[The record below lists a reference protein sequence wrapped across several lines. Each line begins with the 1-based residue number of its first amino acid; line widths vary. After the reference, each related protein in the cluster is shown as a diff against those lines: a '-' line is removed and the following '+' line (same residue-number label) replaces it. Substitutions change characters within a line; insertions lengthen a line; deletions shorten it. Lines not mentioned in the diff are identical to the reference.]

1 MTKTM
6 GENRSK
12 SYYSLWSII
21 GVAVIL
27 FGVFLTT
34 KKPGTGVLIELL
46 IALVAFKISLQ
57 ETKTGFLI
65 IGAVFLIELLTYT
78 IYCATGSAS
87 VCQRNLFVV
96 SASSPFLFGA
106 IWLASFICLAIL
118 KIFKPGD

>member
-1 MTKTM
+1 M

-57 ETKTGFLI
+57 ETKTGFL
-65 IGAVFLIELLTYT
+65 LIELLTDT

-87 VCQRNLFVV
+87 VCQRNLFVI

-106 IWLASFICLAIL
+106 MWLASFICLAIL